1 MGYGR
6 CPGRPEQT
14 SGCSAGHNQ
23 FQHYCCSV
31 GILRRPGLN
40 NVSLILGLSSLSLN
54 FSTTQQDII
63 STVNRIQA
71 EVQAG
76 KREGSVISKTAAQST
91 IEDSESLLDGV
102 LKELEEEGVSSKDI
116 AENRSFIVQ
125 WILKGIQGGAWEEQ
139 PEPLP
144 LYSLH
149 KQTAVYH
156 HTQRHGCKIEILSAA
171 WGGTIVTER
180 LRQFFMTHTR
190 PSTKMRAFV
199 PSNTFMGIDP
209 LSGKRKLFI
218 MVWRRR
224 WFSEG
229 NALSRYSAPQ
239 VVRCFEDQEVMLDYD
254 ANLPPS
260 ELVPLSQNGVVV
272 LDATYGNKGVTASV
286 SRLIRD
292 GFRVENSLLGGDPLS
307 GVRKSMVL
315 TYSYGPP
322 DDYLDCYIRVVREEE
337 ELWIPPRLTI
347 HAACWSTADIT
358 EGLRAQVDQAH
369 QTLSL
374 VTGHALSCSD
384 PWFGIMKTY
393 AILYQYGE
401 DPSQLIVANDRSGVI
416 EINPRS
422 PVRRGFFNPIPP
434 NHRDPHVVA
443 AVWGMQHISL
453 QQFGLIPQMAEIP
466 CTNEW
471 FGFDGWE
478 NHNKTFLVFV
488 QDPRTE
494 VIKCFA
500 QREGQELVLPFNQ
513 PQHLDLYRRSTMEA
527 VLDSGD
533 SSPDLSPSTDY
544 G

>member
-1 MGYGR
+1 M
-6 CPGRPEQT
+6 
-14 SGCSAGHNQ
+14 
-23 FQHYCCSV
+23 
-31 GILRRPGLN
+31 GILHLLGLN
-40 NVSLILGLSSLSLN
+40 SVSLILDLSSLSLN

-76 KREGSVISKTAAQST
+76 KREGSVISKTAAQIP
-91 IEDSESLLDGV
+91 IEDGENLLEGV
-102 LKELEEEGVSSKDI
+102 LKELVEEGVSSKDI
-116 AENRSFIVQ
+116 AENRNFIAR
-125 WILKGIQGGAWEEQ
+125 WILKGIQRGAWEEQ

-144 LYSLH
+144 LYSLT

-156 HTQRHGCKIEILSAA
+156 HTQRHECKIEILSAV
-171 WGGTIVTER
+171 WGRTIVTER
-180 LRQFFMTHTR
+180 LRQFFMTHTTS
-190 PSTKMRAFV
+190 STKMRAFV

-209 LSGKRKLFI
+209 LPGERKLFV

-224 WFSEG
+224 WSSED

-239 VVRCFEDQEVMLDYD
+239 VVRCFENQEVMLDYD
-254 ANLPPS
+254 VNLPPS
-260 ELVPLSQNGVVV
+260 WSAPSSQNGVVV
-272 LDATYGNKGVTASV
+272 LDATYGNKDVTASV

-292 GFRVENSLLGGDPLS
+292 GFRVDHSLLGGDPLP
-307 GVRKSMVL
+307 GVGKSIVL

-322 DDYLDCYIRVVREEE
+322 DDYLDCYVCVVREEE
-337 ELWIPPRLTI
+337 ELWIPPRLTV
-347 HAACWSTADIT
+347 HAAYWSTADIT
-358 EGLRAQVDQAH
+358 EGVRAQVSQAH

-384 PWFGIMKTY
+384 PWFGTVKTY

-401 DPSQLIVANDRSGVI
+401 DPLQLIVANDRSGVI

-422 PVRRGFFNPIPP
+422 PMRRGFFNPIPP
-434 NHRDPHVVA
+434 NHRDPYIVA
-443 AVWGMQHISL
+443 AVWGMQHIGL

-478 NHNKTFLVFV
+478 NHHKTFLVFV

-494 VIKCFA
+494 VIECFA
-500 QREGQELVLPFNQ
+500 QREGQKLVLPFNQ
-513 PQHLDLYRRSTMEA
+513 PQQHLDLYRRSTMEA

-533 SSPDLSPSTDY
+533 SSPDLSPLER
-544 G
+544 